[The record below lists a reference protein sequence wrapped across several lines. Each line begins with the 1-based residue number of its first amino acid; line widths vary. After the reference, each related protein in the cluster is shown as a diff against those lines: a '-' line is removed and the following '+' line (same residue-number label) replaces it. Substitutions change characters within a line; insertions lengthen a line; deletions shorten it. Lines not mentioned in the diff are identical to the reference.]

1 MKHGLYRQGLY
12 RCAAS
17 VIAVA
22 GLLTGCGTPPQ
33 TPDGF
38 RAVVRGGHAMFR
50 IDAFT
55 VDRPLAAVGSTLQRK
70 ADECLH
76 AKVTTHGTG
85 IFGYGSGSSQV
96 RAVSTPTVRRSQER
110 VELDLQV
117 DVKASVKVYDEPPGG
132 IVSFAVDALPAG
144 QGRTRVEVYRMK
156 ARSSS
161 LLEAVRGWVSGDFTG
176 CPDPTTYM

>member
-1 MKHGLYRQGLY
+1 
-12 RCAAS
+12 
-17 VIAVA
+17 
-22 GLLTGCGTPPQ
+22 
-33 TPDGF
+33 
-38 RAVVRGGHAMFR
+38 MFR

-85 IFGYGSGSSQV
+85 VFGYGSGSSQV